1 MILFFFYI
9 SDERYALEWQTKK
22 ETCHKGIFPEAIF
35 GDPELITRGHFC
47 HMVIF
52 LLFRRDGRGLRA
64 QTPKEGISK
73 KESRFAAIYGF

>member
-1 MILFFFYI
+1 MFWSGTRRRKHVTKGFFQKP
-9 SDERYALEWQTKK
+9 L
-22 ETCHKGIFPEAIF
+22 F

-52 LLFRRDGRGLRA
+52 ISKRRAWFRA

>member
-1 MILFFFYI
+1 MPY
-9 SDERYALEWQTKK
+9 
-22 ETCHKGIFPEAIF
+22 
-35 GDPELITRGHFC
+35 GD
-47 HMVIF
+47 F